1 MSRIQDMAAPIARH
15 HLHCMDNEGEESGKQ
30 RARSV
35 GYVRYAIMPQMTS
48 AAHGVSAARYQ

>member
-35 GYVRYAIMPQMTS
+35 GYVRYAIMPQMIS
-48 AAHGVSAARYQ
+48 AAHGVSAARY